1 MKKILSVLLLAAML
15 VGCVMPSLVSAAGEP
30 LSLTVKGPESVSATD
45 KTVELAIELSG
56 NDDSGVWG
64 ATFAVAYTKGWTVS
78 SIENGGL
85 WTADEFDF
93 NSENIVAD
101 AYADFDTPEKIDA
114 NAYDVALIHVEKD
127 STTET
132 VTGNGTVAKVV
143 LAAPETLEGGEKL
156 EVKLAYD
163 AKDPMTIGPDG
174 EPVDVAFN
182 VAPYAAEVKGAPT
195 ASAAKVTAKPGE
207 NVKVDVTLSN
217 FPEVKSM
224 ALNNLTY
231 DTAVLELVSGEW
243 KVENAALADWGTVAA
258 DCGAV
263 TFNENTPVDG
273 VVLTL
278 EFKVIAESNA
288 SSDVT
293 FEFVASTKAGEVE
306 TAVADIKT
314 VAGSVTVNAVL
325 RGDVDGNGVVDDN
338 DAVQLLF
345 HVMVDPDMYPV
356 NQDPDMDGNDIN
368 DDNDAVQLLFH
379 AMVDADMYPLAPEGP
394 NQ

>member
-15 VGCVMPSLVSAAGEP
+15 VGCVMPSLVSAAGES

-93 NSENIVAD
+93 NSENIVAG
-101 AYADFDTPEKIDA
+101 AYANFDTPEKINAD
-114 NAYDVALIHVEKD
+114 AYDVALIHVEKD

-132 VTGNGTVAKVV
+132 VTDNGTVAKVV

-163 AKDPMTIGPDG
+163 ANDPMTIGPDG

-182 VAPYAAEVKGAPT
+182 VTPYVANVAGAPT
-195 ASAAKVTAKPGE
+195 VSASKVTAKPGE
-207 NVKVDVTLSN
+207 TVKVDVTLSN

-224 ALNNLTY
+224 ALNGLTY
-231 DTAVLELVSGEW
+231 DAEVLELVSGTW
-243 KVENAALADWGTVAA
+243 NVENAAIADWGTAAA

-263 TFNENTPVDG
+263 TFNENTPVG
-273 VVLTL
+273 GAVLTL

-293 FEFVASTKAGEVE
+293 FEFVANTKTGEVE
-306 TAVADIKT
+306 AVVEGVKT

-325 RGDVDGNGVVDDN
+325 RGDVNGDGVVNTDDALYLLECIMDGMELELYNQDVDFDGNGVVNSDD
-338 DAVQLLF
+338 ALALLE
-345 HVMVDPDMYPV
+345 MI
-356 NQDPDMDGNDIN
+356 MDGEFD
-368 DDNDAVQLLFH
+368 
-379 AMVDADMYPLAPEGP
+379 E
-394 NQ
+394 